1 MTVSPLSH
9 ETPSNSHFYRF
20 IVPTLQRS
28 PLYTSADK
36 LENTVIS
43 AWMPISRPWTVTI
56 RQCKCL
62 IQASRQPV
70 VSRPWI
76 QGHLLCP
83 TVCHPWTLDFGIHAE
98 KTDPQHLC
106 ITMTQS
112 EGTIQKR
119 PGAERLPQNKT
130 PVGFASNRGSEYF
143 PPGLLIREIDASP
156 FPFLPAI
163 RSRSLSVVLG

>member
-1 MTVSPLSH
+1 MQTRPLRRSS
-9 ETPSNSHFYRF
+9 TQSVRDG
-20 IVPTLQRS
+20 VPTLKRS
-28 PLYTSADK
+28 SLYTSADK

-62 IQASRQPV
+62 IQASCQPV

-98 KTDPQHLC
+98 KTDPPTLVYNDERW
-106 ITMTQS
+106 S
-112 EGTIQKR
+112 VGTIKASAQPR
-119 PGAERLPQNKT
+119 PARSSITTILPGNDWARAIT
-130 PVGFASNRGSEYF
+130 EDCASSQA
-143 PPGLLIREIDASP
+143 PAWKPLP
-156 FPFLPAI
+156 FKL
-163 RSRSLSVVLG
+163 